1 MKIKH
6 IAALALFMITCGVLK
21 AQTGTNSISST
32 GIMSG
37 TGMAYNLVNNE
48 GTKGSRYLF
57 DTWVKGYVTDN
68 KGNTVN
74 SENYTFNYDK
84 IGGALLLSQ
93 DKQTAIAVDKEHV
106 KNFVVYNKADKAMAF
121 EYVPAIDA
129 THYCEVLATGSKY
142 KIYKFTK
149 TRFIK
154 ADYKNDGISSSGNK
168 YDEYVDEPAYYV
180 VDAKTPAP
188 QKISLK
194 NKAIKQVFAADADK
208 VKAFFT
214 DHKDDDIDE
223 AFLAALGNY
232 LNQ

>member
-1 MKIKH
+1 MKITY
-6 IAALALFMITCGVLK
+6 IATLALFMITGSVLK
-21 AQTGTNSISST
+21 AQTGTNGISST
-32 GIMSG
+32 GITSG

-48 GTKGSRYLF
+48 DTKGSRYLF
-57 DTWVKGYVTDN
+57 DTWVKGYVTDA
-68 KGNTVN
+68 KGNAVN

-121 EYVPAIDA
+121 EYVPVIDA
-129 THYCEVLATGSKY
+129 THYCEVLAIGSKY
-142 KIYKFTK
+142 KIYKLTK
-149 TRFIK
+149 TKFIK

-168 YDEYVDEPAYYV
+168 YDEYIDEPAYYV
-180 VDAKTPAP
+180 VGAKIPAP

-194 NKAIKQVFAADADK
+194 NKAIKQVFAADAEK
-208 VKAFFT
+208 VKTFFT
-214 DHKDDDIDE
+214 DHKDDDINE